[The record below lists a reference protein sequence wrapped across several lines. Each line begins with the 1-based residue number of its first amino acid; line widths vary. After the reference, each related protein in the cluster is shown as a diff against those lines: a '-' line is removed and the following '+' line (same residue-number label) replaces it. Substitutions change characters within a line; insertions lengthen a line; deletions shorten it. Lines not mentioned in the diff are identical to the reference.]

1 MGSPLSF
8 VEDFMGVG
16 FNYDAATDLQKQII
30 DIAFDLSVT
39 WNTPLPG
46 ETDDREYM
54 YQTPGKGIDVE
65 FWQNKLPQLLTEMN
79 IADVDWFFISASALN
94 EPACMPTSLV
104 HDMNDNYVEYEEYR
118 ERMFDHGMQILRRIV
133 INPGTTSLRKISS
146 IFTPSVML
154 QMYPTTLDS
163 GATVFVNLWWKV
175 YAIFFDNSHQHHI
188 VHEGRSIDLVDFVN
202 KIIDH
207 MVSRTI
213 VNNAQIPI
221 IVQSAISAVS
231 RNVTDFIY
239 MSQALFYVM
248 SVVPGMNVYSYPG
261 IGYILGPKIVIRT
274 SDTNIHVFTLLNVDY
289 VVTSPLTPELED
301 LMQGSQRYEIT
312 ASMMET
318 ASEMVRFLI

>member
-1 MGSPLSF
+1 MGTPLSF
-8 VEDFMGVG
+8 VEDFMGVD
-16 FNYDAATDLQKQII
+16 FNYGAATDLQKQII
-30 DIAFDLSVT
+30 KVAFDLSVI
-39 WNTPLPG
+39 WDTPLPG
-46 ETDDREYM
+46 ETDERDYM
-54 YQTPGKGIDVE
+54 YQTSGKGIDVR

-94 EPACMPTSLV
+94 EPACMPASLV
-104 HDMNDNYVEYEEYR
+104 HDTNGNYVEYEEYR
-118 ERMFDHGMQILRRIV
+118 ERMLDYGMQILRRIV
-133 INPGTTSLRKISS
+133 MNPDATSLRKVSS

-163 GATVFVNLWWKV
+163 GATVFVNLWWKI
-175 YAIFFDNSHQHHI
+175 YAIFFDNSQQHHV

-202 KIIDH
+202 KVIDY
-207 MVSRTI
+207 MVSRTT

-221 IVQSAISAVS
+221 IVQSAISSVS

-248 SVVPGMNVYSYPG
+248 SVVPGMNVYNYPN

-274 SDTNIHVFTLLNVDY
+274 SDTNIHVFTLLDVDY
-289 VVTSPLTPELED
+289 VVTSPLTPELEA
-301 LMQGSQRYEIT
+301 LLKESQSYEIT